1 MNKVYR
7 LIWNDTKST
16 WDIAPE
22 TARAR
27 GKRSGGSVTSKV
39 ATVTGFILKPIA
51 LSFALLGIAHAA
63 PGINELPTGG
73 QLSAG
78 TASISQTTNI
88 MTINQSTNRAA
99 VNWSTFNVGAQA
111 TININQPTSSS
122 VLLNR
127 VNAANPSQIFG
138 QINANGQVFLTN
150 PSGIHFAPGSS
161 LNVGGLVATT
171 HSISDT
177 DFMAGNDVFNRDGA
191 TGSILNEGDLTA
203 ALNGYIALL
212 APEVR
217 NEGIIIAQLGTV
229 ALAAGE
235 AFELQFDSNNTLANI
250 RIEPAT
256 IDALVENGN
265 AVHAPSGLII
275 LSAQAINTLQG
286 GVVNN
291 TGSLEATGLTNN
303 GGVIRLEASDTI
315 THTGSINVDAAA
327 NSTGNGGTAT
337 IIASLDNP
345 NSRTVVDGSLSA
357 KAGNLG
363 GGGGFIETSA
373 SHLTIGDNTRI
384 STSATQGESGTWL
397 LDPVDFT
404 IAASGGDMTGATLS
418 SNLGEN
424 NVTIASTSGGSG
436 SAGDVNVNDTV
447 TWSAHKLTLNAQ
459 NDININAD
467 MTATGTASLALEYG
481 QGAVAAS
488 NTAKILT
495 TNAKVSLPAS
505 TANFTTKLGSDGAV
519 KNYTV
524 ITSLGVAGSTTKT
537 DLQGINGDLTLNY
550 ALGAD
555 IDATATS
562 GWNAG
567 AGFSPLSEFFGEFDG
582 LGHTISNLT
591 INRPTTNT
599 IGLFSRIDGG
609 VVRNIGIA
617 SGTISGQQSV
627 GGLIGIMDKADL
639 YNSFSSAN
647 VLGTRNNVGGLIG
660 LMNYSTTTP
669 FTIDKVYA
677 TGTVTYNDTSTTYGS
692 DYGGL
697 IGGGTNTTNNIQRYI
712 KNSYATGAV
721 TGRKNVGGLLGSGYN
736 IIIEDSYSTGN
747 VNAKNINSI
756 SYIGGLVGYLTTDN
770 SGTSKI
776 IRSYSTSVVDAS
788 TGLSTMQA
796 IGGLVGSATQNNG
809 STLVIDRSYATG
821 EVKGR
826 DGVGGLLG
834 GAQDITIQNSYAT
847 GSTTA
852 TDRRAAGLVGTM
864 SSGSISNSYAT
875 GLVTGPLANSG
886 GLIGLLTRNMYQPTI
901 SNSFWDTQTTGKA
914 SLYGELSGAVPV
926 ITNSIGLTTTQMQ
939 TALNFT
945 SATVDNGSVD
955 PNWDTTTPIWK
966 IVDGSYPCLSGI
978 GSCTAIT
985 LVSYTLS
992 AIGTGSGNNY
1002 KGSDYLLTGLW
1013 STAALFDGTDYDAW
1027 TLGTDYSF
1035 SYNSGVVTGFTD
1047 AATYNNISIDV
1058 LKTGYALAGTGNTI
1072 GSFVID
1078 KAALSVTASADSKTY
1093 DGLAYTGGSG
1103 ATYSGFV
1110 NSETS
1115 TALGGTLGFAGTSQ
1129 SATAAGTYAITPNGY
1144 TSGNYTFSYVD
1155 GVLTVNK
1162 APLTVTAAAD
1172 SKTYDGL
1179 AYTGGN
1185 GATYSGFVNSE
1196 TSTDLSGTLGFAG
1209 TSQSATAAGTYAITP
1224 NGYTSD
1230 NYTFSYV
1237 DGVLTILPK
1246 PVSKSVL
1253 IEVPLQLEQRAEAVQ
1268 VRTNTTITQPE
1279 NKILTISGSVI
1290 TVSLESMPN
1299 TSQNGIIV
1307 VSVPR
1312 DNATSGEGFSFSLPK
1327 QLNEMAQKTNTPAK
1341 VTMTSGEALP
1351 SWLEFDAETMSV
1363 KSGAVPTGAYPIEVS
1378 VSVGSDTFI
1387 VVISEKA
1394 TE

>member
-447 TWSAHKLTLNAQ
+447 TWSSHKLTLNAK
-459 NDININAD
+459 NDININAV
-467 MTATGTASLALEYG
+467 MTATGTAKLTLWYGQSQSLAVWDAYG
-481 QGAVAAS
+481 DES
-488 NTAKILT
+488 NI
-495 TNAKVSLPAS
+495 
-505 TANFTTKLGSDGAV
+505 TANS
-519 KNYTV
+519 
-524 ITSLGVAGSTTKT
+524 
-537 DLQGINGDLTLNY
+537 
-550 ALGAD
+550 
-555 IDATATS
+555 
-562 GWNAG
+562 
-567 AGFSPLSEFFGEFDG
+567 
-582 LGHTISNLT
+582 
-591 INRPTTNT
+591 
-599 IGLFSRIDGG
+599 
-609 VVRNIGIA
+609 
-617 SGTISGQQSV
+617 
-627 GGLIGIMDKADL
+627 
-639 YNSFSSAN
+639 
-647 VLGTRNNVGGLIG
+647 
-660 LMNYSTTTP
+660 
-669 FTIDKVYA
+669 KVY
-677 TGTVTYNDTSTTYGS
+677 
-692 DYGGL
+692 L
-697 IGGGTNTTNNIQRYI
+697 
-712 KNSYATGAV
+712 
-721 TGRKNVGGLLGSGYN
+721 
-736 IIIEDSYSTGN
+736 
-747 VNAKNINSI
+747 
-756 SYIGGLVGYLTTDN
+756 
-770 SGTSKI
+770 
-776 IRSYSTSVVDAS
+776 
-788 TGLSTMQA
+788 
-796 IGGLVGSATQNNG
+796 
-809 STLVIDRSYATG
+809 
-821 EVKGR
+821 
-826 DGVGGLLG
+826 
-834 GAQDITIQNSYAT
+834 
-847 GSTTA
+847 
-852 TDRRAAGLVGTM
+852 
-864 SSGSISNSYAT
+864 
-875 GLVTGPLANSG
+875 P
-886 GLIGLLTRNMYQPTI
+886 
-901 SNSFWDTQTTGKA
+901 
-914 SLYGELSGAVPV
+914 
-926 ITNSIGLTTTQMQ
+926 
-939 TALNFT
+939 
-945 SATVDNGSVD
+945 
-955 PNWDTTTPIWK
+955 
-966 IVDGSYPCLSGI
+966 
-978 GSCTAIT
+978 
-985 LVSYTLS
+985 
-992 AIGTGSGNNY
+992 
-1002 KGSDYLLTGLW
+1002 
-1013 STAALFDGTDYDAW
+1013 
-1027 TLGTDYSF
+1027 
-1035 SYNSGVVTGFTD
+1035 
-1047 AATYNNISIDV
+1047 
-1058 LKTGYALAGTGNTI
+1058 AGTGIYKTKF
-1072 GSFVID
+1072 GSMVQ
-1078 KAALSVTASADSKTY
+1078 KKT
-1093 DGLAYTGGSG
+1093 
-1103 ATYSGFV
+1103 
-1110 NSETS
+1110 
-1115 TALGGTLGFAGTSQ
+1115 TL
-1129 SATAAGTYAITPNGY
+1129 
-1144 TSGNYTFSYVD
+1144 
-1155 GVLTVNK
+1155 L
-1162 APLTVTAAAD
+1162 
-1172 SKTYDGL
+1172 
-1179 AYTGGN
+1179 
-1185 GATYSGFVNSE
+1185 
-1196 TSTDLSGTLGFAG
+1196 
-1209 TSQSATAAGTYAITP
+1209 
-1224 NGYTSD
+1224 
-1230 NYTFSYV
+1230 
-1237 DGVLTILPK
+1237 
-1246 PVSKSVL
+1246 
-1253 IEVPLQLEQRAEAVQ
+1253 LQH
-1268 VRTNTTITQPE
+1268 
-1279 NKILTISGSVI
+1279 
-1290 TVSLESMPN
+1290 
-1299 TSQNGIIV
+1299 
-1307 VSVPR
+1307 
-1312 DNATSGEGFSFSLPK
+1312 
-1327 QLNEMAQKTNTPAK
+1327 
-1341 VTMTSGEALP
+1341 
-1351 SWLEFDAETMSV
+1351 
-1363 KSGAVPTGAYPIEVS
+1363 
-1378 VSVGSDTFI
+1378 
-1387 VVISEKA
+1387 
-1394 TE
+1394 